1 MRAVAAVGIND
12 NLAACKTAV
21 ALRAANY
28 ESTGWI
34 DEELRAFQP
43 IFRHHRANDFF
54 DDGFRKFGFHAGAVG
69 HFRGMLRADND
80 CVSTDGFAVAV
91 AQRYLTL
98 SVGPK
103 ERQRAVLTHDALTF
117 HQAVCVVNRSGHQR
131 GRFRAGIAEHQ
142 TLVAGAEI
150 ELVIHRV
157 INALGNVLRLLVV
170 ADEN

>member
-80 CVSTDGFAVAV
+80 RVSTDGFAVAV

-131 GRFRAGIAEHQ
+131 GRFCIAEHQ

-150 ELVIHRV
+150 ELVIHSV

-170 ADEN
+170 TDEN